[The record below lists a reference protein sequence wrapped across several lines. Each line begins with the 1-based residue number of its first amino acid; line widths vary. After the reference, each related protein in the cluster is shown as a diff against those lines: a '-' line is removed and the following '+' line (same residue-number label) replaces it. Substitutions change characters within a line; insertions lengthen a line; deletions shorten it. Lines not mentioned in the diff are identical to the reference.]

1 VFLNLSQAQ
10 EFFGFVLSDSEQM
23 VCACADFRLQAPGI
37 CFMMANKRRILAKR
51 PDYTPEQPLSA
62 EQLADRHAARFA
74 LPSTPGL
81 RYAYSEALERCK
93 LGRDGRPPK
102 AEFVQELVQAW
113 KQLME
118 AAKEGEVARLDACQ
132 TDARANNSNVG
143 SGIGTAAVNVCPECV
158 SGTGPIRADPVQK
171 VALVRHMLG
180 KYLICNAVYR
190 FLILIVLRPTHVKI
204 PAQSLLELVQ
214 YRF

>member
-1 VFLNLSQAQ
+1 MTS
-10 EFFGFVLSDSEQM
+10 
-23 VCACADFRLQAPGI
+23 
-37 CFMMANKRRILAKR
+37 R
-51 PDYTPEQPLSA
+51 PDFTPERPLSA
-62 EQLADRHAARFA
+62 AQLADVRRRFA
-74 LPSTPGL
+74 LLSTPGL
-81 RYAYSEALERCK
+81 QQAYSEALERCK

-113 KQLME
+113 KQLVE